1 MSHIH
6 DIKTFEVLAC
16 SGELPVTYLSI
27 NKSIRDQQY
36 KDFAEEGITLVP
48 YDKYKRNFLN
58 KRDLKVF
65 CKTWWIVYRY
75 KEVVYKLTIAKGA
88 VIDEASIPWFF
99 RFGLGTAH
107 NQYVSIPS
115 GMHDVL
121 FAMKYMSFDDSNNVF
136 SGALRWKKTPKP
148 VIARLMMGVR
158 SVFGKHSY
166 NSNDPSTHWLN
177 GFVNFEVVH
186 S

>member
-1 MSHIH
+1 MSHMD
-6 DIKTFEVLAC
+6 DIRTFKVIGC
-16 SGELPVTYLSI
+16 SGELPVTYLST
-27 NKSIRDQQY
+27 NKSIRDKQY
-36 KDFAEEGITLVP
+36 KHFAKEGITLVP
-48 YDKYKRNFLN
+48 YADYKRTFLN

-65 CKTWWIVYRY
+65 CKPWWIVFEY
-75 KEVVYKLTIAKGA
+75 KGVVYKLIIGKGA

-115 GMHDVL
+115 GMHDVF
-121 FAMKYMSFDDSNNVF
+121 FAMKLFSFDDSNNLF
-136 SGALRWKKTPKP
+136 SAALRWKNTPKS
-148 VIARLMMGVR
+148 VIGRLMMGVR

-166 NSNDPSTHWLN
+166 RDNNPDTHWLK
-177 GFVNFEVVH
+177 GFVKLEIVH